1 MIVVAKK
8 WDYEADR
15 KPFHSAYQYQPR
27 RVYPR
32 FSRKPF
38 SSPLPLLHPTNPCL
52 FFPSPSTS
60 PPDLKR
66 QEFFWTFP
74 DLEPLYNAARSYLEI
89 GQRVELLNARVD
101 VLQDMLK
108 LLKESVNSS
117 HGERLEAIVI
127 FLMSVLTQHDLL
139 LMLTNGNVQW
149 NWDCPRYHHHSC
161 RSQFLVEIPTTQ
173 KIDIESKLSRDQD
186 CVKKPRSVTNE
197 KVWARTDS

>member
-1 MIVVAKK
+1 MCIVAKK
-8 WDYEADR
+8 RDYEADR
-15 KPFHSAYQYQPR
+15 KPIHSAYQHQPR

-32 FSRKPF
+32 FTRKPCPPF
-38 SSPLPLLHPTNPCL
+38 PLPCVPTNPFFPLPLSPASSPAPAPPHPHH
-52 FFPSPSTS
+52 
-60 PPDLKR
+60 

-127 FLMSVLTQHDLL
+127 FLMCVLFFLFYIVSPCCSP
-139 LMLTNGNVQW
+139 LTNDG
-149 NWDCPRYHHHSC
+149 YTML
-161 RSQFLVEIPTTQ
+161 LVELKSSSVSSPSLSISVSHRKHPPPPFPQ
-173 KIDIESKLSRDQD
+173 RLGNSKRD
-186 CVKKPRSVTNE
+186 
-197 KVWARTDS
+197 